1 MKLQKGSYMIEAA
14 IWVPFVLLLIVMVLK
29 LGIEF
34 YQNSKNRENYYGL
47 DELDIVQEFYNY
59 QILGEIREEILDD

>member
-1 MKLQKGSYMIEAA
+1 MIEAA